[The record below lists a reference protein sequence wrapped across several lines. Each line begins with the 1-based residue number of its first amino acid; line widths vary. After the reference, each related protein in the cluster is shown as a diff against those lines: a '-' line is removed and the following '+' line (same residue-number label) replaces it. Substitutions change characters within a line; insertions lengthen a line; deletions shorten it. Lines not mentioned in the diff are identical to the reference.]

1 MTLYRSRSIR
11 AHRAAVRQLPLFEE
25 LVAGVT
31 MQTTGL
37 ARETIAGLY
46 EGDRLALALQDARRR
61 TLAIYSHI
69 DLARI
74 TLPCI
79 PIVNPPVWEL
89 AHIAWF
95 QEYWCQRFDAALDR
109 AIQPSSLEDA
119 DALFDSRSVPHD
131 SRWTLPYPSVDE
143 IRAYMEDSLDAT
155 LAALATS
162 HESERYFF
170 ALALLHEDMHG
181 EALLMTLQTMSW
193 PLPGSVVLSAL
204 RGAGASARDV
214 HFAGGEL
221 EQGTRRDEP
230 AFVFDNEK
238 WAHRVRVAP
247 FAMAEAPVTNGE
259 YADFVEDSNAAHMP
273 RHWRR
278 EGNAWLVREF
288 SAWKPI
294 DRDAPVMQVSLR
306 DAEAYCRWA
315 GRRLPSESEWEF
327 AARAP
332 NASSLRQMIG
342 GVWEW
347 TATPFAPYPGFRADP
362 YREYSEPWFH
372 THYVLRGGSFATQPR
387 LVHPR
392 FRNFYLPDR
401 DDIFA
406 GFRTCALEAP

>member
-1 MTLYRSRSIR
+1 
-11 AHRAAVRQLPLFEE
+11 
-25 LVAGVT
+25 
-31 MQTTGL
+31 
-37 ARETIAGLY
+37 
-46 EGDRLALALQDARRR
+46 
-61 TLAIYSHI
+61 
-69 DLARI
+69 
-74 TLPCI
+74 
-79 PIVNPPVWEL
+79 
-89 AHIAWF
+89 
-95 QEYWCQRFDAALDR
+95 
-109 AIQPSSLEDA
+109 
-119 DALFDSRSVPHD
+119 
-131 SRWTLPYPSVDE
+131 
-143 IRAYMEDSLDAT
+143 
-155 LAALATS
+155 
-162 HESERYFF
+162 
-170 ALALLHEDMHG
+170 
-181 EALLMTLQTMSW
+181 MTLQTMSW

-288 SAWKPI
+288 STWKPI